1 MQLLQS
7 LAVRIRLA
15 QMEAEEGQTLIEYAL
30 IVSLISVIAI
40 GALKAT
46 GTSVSGMLNHVSKSV

>member
-1 MQLLQS
+1 MQLLQF
-7 LAVRIRLA
+7 LAVRIRLDA
-15 QMEAEEGQTLIEYAL
+15 MEAEEGQTLIEYAL

-46 GTSVSGMLNHVSKSV
+46 GTSVSGMLNHVSNSV

>member
-1 MQLLQS
+1 MQLLQF

-15 QMEAEEGQTLIEYAL
+15 AMEAEEGQTLIEYAL

-46 GTSVSGMLNHVSKSV
+46 GTSVSGMLNHVSNSV

>member
-1 MQLLQS
+1 
-7 LAVRIRLA
+7 
-15 QMEAEEGQTLIEYAL
+15 MEAEEGQTLIEYAL

-46 GTSVSGMLNHVSKSV
+46 GTSVSGMLNNVSNSV